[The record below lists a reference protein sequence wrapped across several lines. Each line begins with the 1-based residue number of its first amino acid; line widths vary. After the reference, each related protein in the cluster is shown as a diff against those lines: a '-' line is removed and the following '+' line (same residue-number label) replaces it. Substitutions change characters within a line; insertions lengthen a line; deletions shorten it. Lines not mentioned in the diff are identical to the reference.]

1 MRYKQLGKSGL
12 RVSALCL
19 GMMSYGSSKWA
30 QWVLDKAEGE
40 AFVMQALEHG
50 INFFDT
56 ADFYSYGASEEV
68 LGQAINGVHR
78 RHEVVISTK
87 VGLPMDGSANGR
99 GLSRK
104 HLHESV
110 NASLRRLGTDYI
122 DLYKLHTPDPSTPI
136 EETVRALDDLVQAG
150 KILYYGASNYMT
162 WQLAQAHHTALMGSG
177 RGFSSMQ
184 LQYNLLYR
192 EEERDMLPFC
202 DVAGLGV
209 MVYSPL
215 ARGWLVNGDGTDT
228 ARELTEREKI
238 RATQDAKTKELYG
251 SPSDHAVRNCLLEL
265 AKARG
270 LPPGRIALA
279 WLHSRPG
286 VSSVIVGALEA
297 NHLDEAVAS
306 LDVSLS
312 AEEIALLEKFYTP
325 VGVKSDGLAA
335 VLKQQTAK

>member
-1 MRYKQLGKSGL
+1 MQYKQLGKSGL
-12 RVSALCL
+12 RVSGLCL

-30 QWVLDKAEGE
+30 PWVLDKSAGA

-68 LGQAINGVHR
+68 LGEAINSVGR
-78 RHEVVISTK
+78 RHETVISTK
-87 VGLPMDGSANGR
+87 VGLPMDQSTNGR

-104 HLHESV
+104 HIHESV
-110 NASLRRLGTDYI
+110 NASLRRLKTDYI
-122 DLYKLHTPDPSTPI
+122 DLYTLHVPDSATPI
-136 EETVRALDDLVQAG
+136 EETVDALNDLVGAG

-162 WQLAQAHHTALMGSG
+162 WQLAHAHYTALSRSG
-177 RGFSSMQ
+177 RGFTSMQ

-202 DVAGLGV
+202 DLEGLGV

-215 ARGWLVNGDGTDT
+215 ARGWLVSGDGS
-228 ARELTEREKI
+228 ASELTDREKT
-238 RATQDAKTKELYG
+238 RATQDAKTKTLYG
-251 SPSDHAVRNCLLEL
+251 SNPDHAVRNRLLEI
-265 AKARG
+265 AGARG

-286 VSSVIVGALEA
+286 VSSVIVGALETS
-297 NHLDEAVAS
+297 HLDEAVAS
-306 LDVSLS
+306 LEVRLTN
-312 AEEIALLEKFYTP
+312 EEIALLEEAYTP
-325 VGVKSDGLAA
+325 VSIKSDGLAA
-335 VLKQQTAK
+335 VLKQQKAR